1 MLWNWTAS
9 RRIKSNFSGFVP
21 VKNMSGEGKED
32 PWYGLLKES
41 KIQAK
46 KRSTAFIRDVRVGGE
61 PLCAF
66 ATDRQLDDI
75 VRFCC
80 SAACHKPHR

>member
-1 MLWNWTAS
+1 
-9 RRIKSNFSGFVP
+9 
-21 VKNMSGEGKED
+21 MSGEGKED
-32 PWYGLLKES
+32 PWYALLKKS

-61 PLCAF
+61 PLCVL

-80 SAACHKPHR
+80 STPCHKPLTVDPTVDIGKV